1 MKENAYQNLI
11 AQFQEAHEKQLV
23 STFYSTS
30 AYFSVTF
37 SESLHEK
44 TVSTLIK
51 MLEYKYHSQ
60 VMVIVKDPLT
70 IEVWDKGVAF

>member
-1 MKENAYQNLI
+1 MKQNAYQNLVT
-11 AQFQEAHEKQLV
+11 QFQEAHEKQLV
-23 STFYSTS
+23 SAFYIAA

-37 SESLHEK
+37 SDTLHEK

-51 MLEYKYHSQ
+51 MLEYKYHSE
-60 VMVIVKDPLT
+60 VLVIIKDPLT